1 VDTVD
6 AVVDGAMNRL
16 EQPPQVNQGWTAT
29 RVWRILRS
37 RGQLRDISAAA
48 ETQGETAPSL
58 QR

>member
-1 VDTVD
+1 VDTVE

-37 RGQLRDISAAA
+37 RGQLQDISAAA
-48 ETQGETAPSL
+48 ETPGETAPSL